1 MGCNQILDRYIEQ
14 LIETSTPQAPA
25 WNIEK
30 IRAGKEN
37 TWNYIDGCM
46 IKALIELYE
55 ITGEQR
61 YLTFADDYIDFFVQ
75 DDGTIKHYNPQDYNL
90 DNVNAGK
97 TLYKLYDLVGKPK
110 YRAAMD
116 TISRQLETQPRT
128 KEGVFWHKAVYPNQ
142 IWLDGMYMAQPFYMQ
157 YELSFHN
164 RRACSD
170 SFHMFQVV
178 HDLMRNPLNGLYYH
192 AYDASRK
199 QFWCD
204 PVTGLSAN
212 FWLRAEGWFAMAL
225 IDTWELMPPSMSAE
239 KDEIRKMFHDLID
252 AMLPYQDEKTG
263 MWHQVINLP
272 NIAPNYLEESG
283 SAIFANAIMKGVR
296 LGVLGE
302 RYYQYG
308 RRAFD
313 GICETCLSEH
323 DGQLALDNIC
333 LVAGLG
339 NTAHREGTFDYY
351 MSEPVVKNDAKGVA
365 PLVLAYIETM
375 HHDKLAGKRDP
386 LAPSGVCSIED
397 PFGGYTPGI
406 NDRQQL
412 MDNFAEYEACLNFAQ
427 MLGGC
432 PVGTETG
439 RPNAQNRVADDR
451 MTDEALDAFA
461 DGLARV
467 CERAEAVGG
476 QILIE
481 PGWNETVNTPDR
493 CREVLER
500 VSSPSLGVIYDPVS
514 LLHPSVVDEAQEI
527 TARMLY
533 LCGSKIRVLHAK
545 DFEVVDNEDEAG
557 WCDGTGS
564 RLVCHGV
571 GETGRY
577 DFEPV
582 VAWAAAACPGIP
594 CVVENSVPATA
605 ADCLATLEHM
615 SARCGASHR
624 EL

>member
-1 MGCNQILDRYIEQ
+1 MGCNQILDSYIEQ

-30 IRAGKEN
+30 LRAGKEN

-75 DDGTIKHYNPQDYNL
+75 EDGTIKHYKPEEYNL

-116 TISRQLETQPRT
+116 TIYRQLETQPRT

-302 RYYQYG
+302 RYYQHG

-323 DGQLALDNIC
+323 DGQLALENIC

-339 NTAHREGTFDYY
+339 NTAHREGTFGYY
-351 MSEPVVKNDAKGVA
+351 MSEPIVKNDAKGVA

-406 NDRQQL
+406 NARK
-412 MDNFAEYEACLNFAQ
+412 
-427 MLGGC
+427 GC
-432 PVGTETG
+432 E
-439 RPNAQNRVADDR
+439 
-451 MTDEALDAFA
+451 
-461 DGLARV
+461 
-467 CERAEAVGG
+467 
-476 QILIE
+476 
-481 PGWNETVNTPDR
+481 
-493 CREVLER
+493 
-500 VSSPSLGVIYDPVS
+500 
-514 LLHPSVVDEAQEI
+514 
-527 TARMLY
+527 
-533 LCGSKIRVLHAK
+533 
-545 DFEVVDNEDEAG
+545 
-557 WCDGTGS
+557 
-564 RLVCHGV
+564 
-571 GETGRY
+571 
-577 DFEPV
+577 
-582 VAWAAAACPGIP
+582 
-594 CVVENSVPATA
+594 
-605 ADCLATLEHM
+605 
-615 SARCGASHR
+615 
-624 EL
+624 

>member
-75 DDGTIKHYNPQDYNL
+75 DDGTIKHYNPQEYNL

-116 TISRQLETQPRT
+116 TIYRQLETQPRT
-128 KEGVFWHKAVYPNQ
+128 KESVFWHKAVYPNQ

-263 MWHQVINLP
+263 MWHR
-272 NIAPNYLEESG
+272 S
-283 SAIFANAIMKGVR
+283 S
-296 LGVLGE
+296 
-302 RYYQYG
+302 
-308 RRAFD
+308 
-313 GICETCLSEH
+313 TCPIS
-323 DGQLALDNIC
+323 
-333 LVAGLG
+333 
-339 NTAHREGTFDYY
+339 
-351 MSEPVVKNDAKGVA
+351 
-365 PLVLAYIETM
+365 PLT
-375 HHDKLAGKRDP
+375 
-386 LAPSGVCSIED
+386 
-397 PFGGYTPGI
+397 T
-406 NDRQQL
+406 
-412 MDNFAEYEACLNFAQ
+412 
-427 MLGGC
+427 
-432 PVGTETG
+432 
-439 RPNAQNRVADDR
+439 
-451 MTDEALDAFA
+451 
-461 DGLARV
+461 
-467 CERAEAVGG
+467 
-476 QILIE
+476 
-481 PGWNETVNTPDR
+481 
-493 CREVLER
+493 
-500 VSSPSLGVIYDPVS
+500 
-514 LLHPSVVDEAQEI
+514 
-527 TARMLY
+527 
-533 LCGSKIRVLHAK
+533 
-545 DFEVVDNEDEAG
+545 
-557 WCDGTGS
+557 
-564 RLVCHGV
+564 
-571 GETGRY
+571 
-577 DFEPV
+577 
-582 VAWAAAACPGIP
+582 
-594 CVVENSVPATA
+594 
-605 ADCLATLEHM
+605 
-615 SARCGASHR
+615 
-624 EL
+624 